1 MSDNQK
7 NNSSYTRRKFLKSTA
22 VAGGMSFIP
31 GSILSIEN
39 MKVTTTLSGSG
50 SEKSI
55 IGSYGP
61 WAANIAKKPP
71 LLSFRNSEWKD
82 LDSWR
87 NTAKNKAMELL
98 SSPDIGE
105 TPGVEIM
112 NKTVYDGLEIEEISW
127 QLPYGR
133 PTRAIVLKPEGAR
146 GPLPA
151 VLGLHDHGG
160 KKYFG
165 KRKIT
170 RTSDQMHPMMLDHQN
185 EYYGGFAWAN
195 EIAKRGY
202 VVLVHDAFAF
212 ASRRVLFEDMSE
224 LPWGHFAT
232 IGMSDKDPEKVE
244 NILAYNKW
252 AGEHESIMA
261 KSLFCAGTTWPGIFL
276 VEDQKAL
283 DVLSA
288 REDVDSNHLGCAGL
302 SGGGL
307 RTVFLGG
314 LDPRIKCAVC
324 VGNMTTWND
333 FLLNKSFTHTWMTFA
348 PLLPKYLDFPEIL
361 GLRVPLPTM
370 TLSSNEDGLFTLS
383 EMKKANSILQEVFDK
398 AGAADKYKG
407 IFYPG
412 VHKFDAPM
420 QQDAFNW
427 FDKWLKA

>member
-1 MSDNQK
+1 MSINQE
-7 NNSSYTRRKFLKSTA
+7 NDSFYSRRKFLKSTA

-31 GSILSIEN
+31 GSILGIEN
-39 MKVTTTLSGSG
+39 MKITTTSSGKESG
-50 SEKSI
+50 KSI

-61 WAANIAKKPP
+61 WAANIADKPP

-82 LDSWR
+82 IESWR
-87 NTAKNKAMELL
+87 STAKNKALELL
-98 SSPDIGE
+98 SSPDIE
-105 TPGVEIM
+105 GVPKVKLI

-146 GPLPA
+146 APMPA
-151 VLGLHDHGG
+151 ILGLHDHGC

-170 RTSDQMHPMMLDHQN
+170 RTGDQMHPLMLDHQN

-224 LPWGHFAT
+224 IPWGHFAT
-232 IGMSDKDPEKVE
+232 TGMSDEDPEKVE

-252 AGEHESIMA
+252 AAEHESIMA
-261 KSLFCAGTTWPGIFL
+261 KSLFCAGTTWPGVFL
-276 VEDQKAL
+276 AEDQKAL

-288 REDVDSNHLGCAGL
+288 REDVDSNQLGCAGL

-324 VGNMTTWND
+324 VGNMTTWKD

-370 TLSSNEDGLFTLS
+370 TLSTNEDGLFTLS
-383 EMKKANSILQEVFDK
+383 EMKKANGILQEVFDK
-398 AGAADKYKG
+398 AGASDKYKG
-407 IFYPG
+407 NFYPG
-412 VHKFDAPM
+412 VHKFDAQM
-420 QQDAFNW
+420 QKDAFNW
-427 FDKWLKA
+427 FDKWLKD